1 MYKITKEF
9 DTLSH
14 LVMLTIP
21 TINKIEKVDIVE
33 DMGVGIWFATTD
45 VPSIILV
52 TQTDEEAK
60 ALMEGFNKANLRTK
74 IKVVKN

>member
-33 DMGVGIWFATTD
+33 DMGVGIWFAPTD